1 MLLVARQL
9 AVNTM
14 RLGCVLAQALDT
26 VGLIGLEVAL
36 EPIPV
41 ARILVGALPR
51 QNVRGDAVQ
60 EHTVVANDHR
70 AARELEQRRF
80 ERGQRLDVEVVRG
93 LVEEQQ
99 VAALLERER
108 QVQTVAFAAG
118 QHAHQLLL
126 VGTLEAEGR
135 HVGAGRHFHAGH
147 LDEVESVGHGL
158 PQVLVRVK
166 AGTVL
171 VDVADLHGVADLER
185 TGGQRLQA
193 DDGLE
198 QGGLACAVG
207 TDQGNDLAVR
217 HVQRHT
223 CLLYTSDAADE

>member
-9 AVNTM
+9 AVDTM

-26 VGLIGLEVAL
+26 VGLIGLKVAL

-60 EHTVVANDHR
+60 EHAVVANDHR

-108 QVQTVAFAAG
+108 QVQTIALTTGEYAST
-118 QHAHQLLL
+118 LLL
-126 VGTLEAEGR
+126 VLALKAKVATYARLGT
-135 HVGAGRHFHAGH
+135 
-147 LDEVESVGHGL
+147 SVSPTIMWSRPSETTSHRFLSGSM
-158 PQVLVRVK
+158 P
-166 AGTVL
+166 
-171 VDVADLHGVADLER
+171 ER
-185 TGGQRLQA
+185 FWST
-193 DDGLE
+193 
-198 QGGLACAVG
+198 
-207 TDQGNDLAVR
+207 
-217 HVQRHT
+217 
-223 CLLYTSDAADE
+223 

>member
-1 MLLVARQL
+1 MLLVTRQL

-14 RLGCVLAQALDT
+14 RLGCVLAQALDA
-26 VGLIGLEVAL
+26 VGLIGLEIAL

-99 VAALLERER
+99 VAALLERKR
-108 QVQTVAFAAG
+108 QVQTVALATGKYAS
-118 QHAHQLLL
+118 ALLL
-126 VGTLEAEGR
+126 VLALKAKAR
-135 HVGAGRHFHAGH
+135 HISAARN
-147 LDEVESVGHGL
+147 L
-158 PQVLVRVK
+158 
-166 AGTVL
+166 
-171 VDVADLHGVADLER
+171 
-185 TGGQRLQA
+185 
-193 DDGLE
+193 
-198 QGGLACAVG
+198 GLADHHVV
-207 TDQGNDLAVR
+207 QAVR
-217 HVQRHT
+217 DD
-223 CLLYTSDAADE
+223 LP